1 MAQQSTLPHSRFGR
15 FAKLGGLATSLAG
28 SVIYEGGKNL
38 LSGNKP
44 VISDL
49 VMSPKNAG
57 RISEKLSEMRGAAM
71 KVGQLLSMDVGYLL
85 PKEVSEVFSR
95 LRNDAHQ
102 MPMMQVANILDDG
115 LGQNWKNQFKRF
127 AFNPIASASIG
138 QVHSAELKNG
148 KQVAIKLQYPGV
160 RESIDS
166 DINNIAMILNLFRMI
181 PEDVDIA
188 PLIEDARRQLHAE
201 ADYVS
206 EAAFLNEFR
215 EYVADDERFELPEV
229 IEALSSDKILTT
241 TFMEGIVIDKLYDKP
256 ADIRQRVSSAL
267 LELALKEVFSFGLV
281 QTDSNFANYL
291 FSETTGKIQLL
302 DFGATRRY
310 PSSSCDNFMQLLKA
324 CIESDEE
331 TVLKYAIAIG
341 YTSADDESSY
351 QSAIVDLIMTVTMP
365 IRHDGA
371 FDFRHSQLSQLM
383 MEKLMK
389 LRFEQR
395 YTRLPPTDI
404 LFLHR
409 KLGGLYLLLSHL
421 GARVNVKHLV
431 HDTLLQS

>member
-85 PKEVSEVFSR
+85 PKEVSEVFSS

-166 DINNIAMILNLFRMI
+166 DINNIAMILNL
-181 PEDVDIA
+181 
-188 PLIEDARRQLHAE
+188 
-201 ADYVS
+201 S
-206 EAAFLNEFR
+206 
-215 EYVADDERFELPEV
+215 
-229 IEALSSDKILTT
+229 
-241 TFMEGIVIDKLYDKP
+241 
-256 ADIRQRVSSAL
+256 
-267 LELALKEVFSFGLV
+267 
-281 QTDSNFANYL
+281 
-291 FSETTGKIQLL
+291 
-302 DFGATRRY
+302 
-310 PSSSCDNFMQLLKA
+310 
-324 CIESDEE
+324 
-331 TVLKYAIAIG
+331 
-341 YTSADDESSY
+341 
-351 QSAIVDLIMTVTMP
+351 
-365 IRHDGA
+365 
-371 FDFRHSQLSQLM
+371 
-383 MEKLMK
+383 
-389 LRFEQR
+389 
-395 YTRLPPTDI
+395 
-404 LFLHR
+404 LFLEIS
-409 KLGGLYLLLSHL
+409 KLIGIC
-421 GARVNVKHLV
+421 
-431 HDTLLQS
+431 